1 MQELCDSVA
10 KLQPQLLWKEQLLTN
25 SSGEPSLTAPGS
37 ILGSV
42 WERTH
47 SRGGIPPRFQ
57 SILTELSLFGCNP
70 ISDYTRLS
78 RNLCLCEGE
87 AYLTVCFKTAFVLM

>member
-10 KLQPQLLWKEQLLTN
+10 KLQPQLLWKEQLLIN
-25 SSGEPSLTAPGS
+25 CSGEPSLTAPGRV
-37 ILGSV
+37 LGSV
-42 WERTH
+42 WGRTH
-47 SRGGIPPRFQ
+47 SPGGTPPSSH
-57 SILTELSLFGCNP
+57 SIITELSLFGCNP

-78 RNLCLCEGE
+78 RSLCFCEGE